1 VDIKLNEKQVVH
13 KAFVGMVQNHERA
26 PLQLNEQKEQFPAN

>member
-1 VDIKLNEKQVVH
+1 VEEGKQ
-13 KAFVGMVQNHERA
+13 GMVQNHERA

>member
-1 VDIKLNEKQVVH
+1 MLYMKSVRGITL
-13 KAFVGMVQNHERA
+13 FGMVQNHERA